1 MDAIWPLVVGFLL
14 TTVLGGLL
22 GTYLQRRSW
31 EHQNEAQLRKVEL
44 DKAGQVCQAVSGL
57 LDKRRYRMLRL
68 FHAVR
73 GRGQGTVS
81 ADGLADKLAGYDR
94 VLYEWNDALNAN
106 LAMVATLFGR
116 EVWEELERVYATYE
130 GVGRELEDAYR
141 LAAKGST
148 PTTLAELGER
158 LAGLDQLAYQFNI
171 MMLAQ
176 LRNGTVGRR
185 APDPLEPTVTGR
197 APPRS

>member
-1 MDAIWPLVVGFLL
+1 MVRPW
-14 TTVLGGLL
+14 T
-22 GTYLQRRSW
+22 RS
-31 EHQNEAQLRKVEL
+31 
-44 DKAGQVCQAVSGL
+44 
-57 LDKRRYRMLRL
+57 
-68 FHAVR
+68 
-73 GRGQGTVS
+73 GRW
-81 ADGLADKLAGYDR
+81 
-94 VLYEWNDALNAN
+94 WNDALNVN
-106 LAMVATLFGR
+106 LAMVATSFGR

-130 GVGRELEDAYR
+130 EVGRELEDAYR
-141 LAAKGST
+141 LAAQGST
-148 PTTLAELGER
+148 PAALAGLGER